1 MDLEP
6 FQLAF
11 IENVIQEGNKEAAKH
26 MATALRE
33 FESTG
38 PRPTCSLKANKKKKK
53 KKKKPHWVRSAL

>member
-11 IENVIQEGNKEAAKH
+11 IENVIQEGNKEVAEH

-33 FESTG
+33 SESNQEE
-38 PRPTCSLKANKKKKK
+38 RKKKKK
-53 KKKKPHWVRSAL
+53 PKPHWVRSAL